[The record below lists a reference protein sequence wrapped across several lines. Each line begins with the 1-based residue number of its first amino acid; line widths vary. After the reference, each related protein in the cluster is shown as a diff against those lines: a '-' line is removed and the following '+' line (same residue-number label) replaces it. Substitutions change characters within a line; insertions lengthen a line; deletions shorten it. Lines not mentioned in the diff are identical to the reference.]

1 MKKWLWITAIGVI
14 VLIGIAVKIYLN
26 ATEPVAE
33 AESRAIEIAKE
44 ETEITD
50 IIEFSLYHGSKAYYV
65 VQGSNKE
72 DEKLIAWIPEKG
84 GKIVVLRAEDG
95 ITKSEAINTL
105 YNEVSPDEIIDVR
118 LGIEKNNP
126 LWEIYYRSSN
136 DKINYYYIDFETGEE
151 VRDIKNL

>member
-72 DEKLIAWIPEKG
+72 GEKLIAWIPEKG